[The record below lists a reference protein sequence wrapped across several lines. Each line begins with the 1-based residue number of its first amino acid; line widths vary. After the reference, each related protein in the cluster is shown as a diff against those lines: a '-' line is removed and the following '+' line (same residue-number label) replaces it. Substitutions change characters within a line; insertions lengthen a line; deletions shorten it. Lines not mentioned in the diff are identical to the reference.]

1 MSINHGVYFIQ
12 QSLDKTLINK
22 DENSSTSTS
31 LPPSSPSSQS
41 KKITTDASMA
51 ISRALANFQNISSPP
66 VPTQYMQDITKKSV
80 CDLAKK
86 ICSIPPLNN
95 GYPSESAINNDLFS
109 GNR

>member
-1 MSINHGVYFIQ
+1 MSINYGVYFIQ
-12 QSLDKTLINK
+12 QSSDKTQTHK
-22 DENSSTSTS
+22 DENISTTTS
-31 LPPSSPSSQS
+31 LPPSSPS
-41 KKITTDASMA
+41 KKITTDASTA